1 MVFVAEAVEALL
13 PHLQVMVEQQ
23 AVEAVEI
30 KHPQLLQMPQQILVQ
45 AAAGLLQL
53 HQQLLAVMVDQ
64 ALLD

>member
-30 KHPQLLQMPQQILVQ
+30 KHPQPLQMPQQILVQ